1 MPRPKTTR
9 NVPEKPK
16 PKSKIYFPK
25 KMGYRKIEDE
35 KYYRAFSYV
44 SASEISK
51 WTKKESGEFTG
62 YGSPKAFAIGTAIH
76 ALVLEPP
83 HIAEAICADPERCG
97 GYDENGN
104 GGLTTADWE
113 KIYMCVDALKA
124 NKEIMDL
131 LDGCETELG
140 MFYKGR
146 GMQLKGKA
154 DALNKSEK
162 YIADVKTTSDVKKF
176 EKSIKK
182 FHYDIQ
188 GAFYC
193 TLAGIIDHVY
203 GDAEEIVP
211 YQNFYFLVVD
221 KKNGGTRVVA
231 LSPEMI
237 QTGHEKIRAFFKKR
251 GLEWFK

>member
-25 KMGYRKIEDE
+25 KMGYRKIDDE

-51 WTKKESGEFTG
+51 WTKKDAGEFTG

-76 ALVLEPP
+76 ALILEPP
-83 HIAEAICADPERCG
+83 EVAAAICADPDRCG
-97 GYDENGN
+97 GYDENGD
-104 GGLTTADWE
+104 GGLTTSDWE
-113 KIYMCVDALKA
+113 KIYMCVDAVKA
-124 NKEIMDL
+124 NKEFMGL
-131 LDGCETELG
+131 LDGCQTELG

-154 DALNKSEK
+154 DAINTDAK
-162 YIADVKTTSDVKKF
+162 YLADVKTTSNVKQF
-176 EKSIKK
+176 EKSIDK

-193 TLAGIIDHVY
+193 TLAGIIDKVY
-203 GDAEEIVP
+203 NGAELFEP
-211 YQNFYFLVVD
+211 YENFYFLVVD
-221 KKNGGTRVVA
+221 KKNGGTRTVD
-231 LSPEMI
+231 LGKDRIER
-237 QTGHEKIRAFFKKR
+237 GHEKIRKFFKKR
-251 GLEWFK
+251 GLTWLV